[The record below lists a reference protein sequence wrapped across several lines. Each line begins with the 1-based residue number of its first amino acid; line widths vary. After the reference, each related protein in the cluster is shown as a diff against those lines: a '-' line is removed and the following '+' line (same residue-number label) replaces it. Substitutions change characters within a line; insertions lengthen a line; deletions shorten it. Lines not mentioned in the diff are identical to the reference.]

1 MDDSQTVTSFV
12 GSIIVF
18 VPILYFPILVGAT
31 FNKHLDLNFI
41 SLSSAV
47 GAVTARIIVFTDT
60 KKIAWVNTGNATRLL
75 INSQT
80 LSPQISC

>member
-31 FNKHLDLNFI
+31 FNKHLDPNFI

-47 GAVTARIIVFTDT
+47 GAVTKRIITFYARFPTIQSQIFETLDSPLVMSCH
-60 KKIAWVNTGNATRLL
+60 LL
-75 INSQT
+75 LN
-80 LSPQISC
+80 